1 MTLRRLTTILT
12 VVLGL
17 APISFGLNFL
27 FDPQGAASGFGI
39 DPWPTG
45 NEAGYFAVKAGR
57 DLALGLNIL
66 VLLALGQR
74 RATGIVMALVTL
86 VPIVDMVT
94 VLTHGGS
101 VATAL
106 GIHGLTAV
114 IVAIAAALLLRERP
128 LVEVDRAVL
137 PKAEAGIN

>member
-17 APISFGLNFL
+17 APITFGLNYL
-27 FDPQGAASGFGI
+27 LDGQGAASGFGI

-45 NEAGYFAVKAGR
+45 NAAGYFMVKAGR

-66 VLLALGQR
+66 VLLALGHR
-74 RATGIVMALVTL
+74 RATGIVMA
-86 VPIVDMVT
+86 IVT
-94 VLTHGGS
+94 VAPILDMIAVFTHGGS
-101 VATAL
+101 AATAL
-106 GIHGLTAV
+106 GVHGLTAV
-114 IVAIAAALLLRERP
+114 VVAIVAGLLLRERP

-137 PKAEAGIN
+137 PKAEARIN

>member
-27 FDPQGAASGFGI
+27 FNAQGAASGFGI

-45 NEAGYFAVKAGR
+45 NEAGYYMVKAGR
-57 DLALGLNIL
+57 DLALGLNVL
-66 VLLALGQR
+66 VLLALGHR
-74 RATGIVMALVTL
+74 RATGIVMALVT
-86 VPIVDMVT
+86 VAPILDMIA

-101 VATAL
+101 AATAL
-106 GIHGLTAV
+106 GVHGLTAV
-114 IVAIAAALLLRERP
+114 IVAIVAGLLLRERP
-128 LVEVDRAVL
+128 LVEVDGAEL
-137 PKAEAGIN
+137 PKAQALVN